1 LRKLEAL
8 PNNERD
14 MKKAEPIVSDG
25 CGSVFFIFTVK
36 SPENSTFVF
45 FHFNRLKSVGKCV
58 IIITITQ
65 LEYFWRKLLWI
76 IRLH

>member
-1 LRKLEAL
+1 MKV
-8 PNNERD
+8 PI
-14 MKKAEPIVSDG
+14 KKAEHIVSDD
-25 CGSVFFIFTVK
+25 CGSAFLIG
-36 SPENSTFVF
+36 TFVF

>member
-1 LRKLEAL
+1 MRKPEAL

-65 LEYFWRKLLWI
+65 LEYFGGNYYGL
-76 IRLH
+76 